1 MRLDQVANDALTGSS
16 NGNAMHYPTDHFLG
30 RQRNGLN
37 HVSMNLSGFDRN
49 NGPVQGTNYPVYSD
63 QLLDWYR
70 LKRVE
75 SVRLLFTWEAVQS
88 ARGGPVPSRGAGYAT
103 YWADLIDVVKRLLA
117 RGIYVIVGPWQYNAN
132 VADTDIVYDSAAFT
146 SAEFS
151 DFWGKFA
158 AAINAATGSDQRVA
172 FDLINEPHL
181 PGNGRV
187 GITLANWFSYAQFA
201 INDIRAA
208 GAANTVFVAG
218 MDYTATTTF
227 TTNGSAAR
235 WLTLADPAKNVAA
248 SAHCYLDSADLS
260 PTAIVDACSAFV
272 SWARTN
278 GAKVNVAEIAINAGP
293 NGRATTCSSFAAA
306 QAQWSNWTA
315 FCAANNDVLV
325 GWNWW
330 ANSEAGWW
338 NEGDSCDPKG
348 YHWGLTLDNGV
359 TQTVYMD
366 LIDSSILVP
375 IL

>member
-1 MRLDQVANDALTGSS
+1 MRLDQVANDALTGSP

-293 NGRATTCSSFAAA
+293 NGRATTCSSLAAA

-338 NEGDSCDPKG
+338 NEGDSCDQKG